1 LADFGDRVRI
11 RSTGDTEPLGLGG
24 REGTVFGWTTP
35 SVTGVEVIA
44 ASSEDYA
51 INVHFDELN
60 EGFWFADD
68 LVEFID
74 HGPGQVV
81 SLDGIDGEWV
91 RLPNGDWEERPKKT
105 D

>member
-1 LADFGDRVRI
+1 VRDAGLTQIDHLILTHYHGDHFGGMQELAKQI
-11 RSTGDTEPLGLGG
+11 P
-24 REGTVFGWTTP
+24 
-35 SVTGVEVIA
+35 IK
-44 ASSEDYA
+44 
-51 INVHFDELN
+51 
-60 EGFWFADD
+60 
-68 LVEFID
+68 EFID